1 MGTSPSHLVEGVRL
15 TCLHIATTLNSGSY
29 TSVYVT
35 LSPPEYETLRPRLSE
50 LLSQLLVG
58 LSSLGTLHLL
68 NLTAALILDFPSE
81 LTLAGF
87 NVLSAIPA
95 ESFIVAQKPAHV
107 PGTSF
112 SLKTKSSMAAPTVSS
127 MPSATLL
134 RRKPDPTRS
143 ASKKALWTLSSPT
156 PSPTI
161 DAESLL
167 TAADRARPVACE
179 PAVKGAP
186 RRKKACKNCS
196 CGLAELEAEELRESK
211 VVVLDGSQT
220 GSATEVEQSEKE
232 RLVQAAK
239 AAPKAT
245 SSCGSCF
252 LGDAFRCA
260 SCPYLGESL
269 AAFSQPCRCSRVWVL
284 QACRLSSLVRRWR
297 SISGWM
303 IYDFPAVW
311 PRPQILLRS
320 FHTSYYSFL
329 DIVHS

>member
-1 MGTSPSHLVEGVRL
+1 MSPAAIYEPSTFHPDSSKTLAAVPVKGPALAIGSLATAQDGQYQSLVSELEESRQVDKQMLDRL
-15 TCLHIATTLNSGSY
+15 VDQATTLNSGSY

-95 ESFIVAQKPAHV
+95 ESFIIAQKPAHV

-260 SCPYLGESL
+260 SCPYLGL
-269 AAFSQPCRCSRVWVL
+269 PAFKPGEKVE
-284 QACRLSSLVRRWR
+284 
-297 SISGWM
+297 I
-303 IYDFPAVW
+303 DFGMD
-311 PRPQILLRS
+311 
-320 FHTSYYSFL
+320 
-329 DIVHS
+329 DI

>member
-1 MGTSPSHLVEGVRL
+1 MSPAAIYEPSTFHPDSSKTLAAVPVKGPALAIGSLATAQDGQYQSLVSELEESRQVDKQMLDRL
-15 TCLHIATTLNSGSY
+15 VDRATTLNSGSY

-68 NLTAALILDFPSE
+68 NLTAALVLDFPSE

-95 ESFIVAQKPAHV
+95 ESFIIAQKPAHV

-112 SLKTKSSMAAPTVSS
+112 SLKTKASMATPTVSS

-260 SCPYLGESL
+260 SCPYLGL
-269 AAFSQPCRCSRVWVL
+269 PAFKPGEKVE
-284 QACRLSSLVRRWR
+284 
-297 SISGWM
+297 I
-303 IYDFPAVW
+303 DFGMD
-311 PRPQILLRS
+311 
-320 FHTSYYSFL
+320 
-329 DIVHS
+329 DI